1 MSSPIETS
9 RARVAFLLQQIESLE
24 HYLPETYQMLMNELD
39 QQQKILK
46 QHEIHAFY
54 QQQSYEQQNKTV
66 DSADQIQA
74 EKHLD
79 SAITLQQLSLKP
91 I

>member
-1 MSSPIETS
+1 MTPIETS

-24 HYLPETYQMLMNELD
+24 HYLPETYQLLMDELD

-79 SAITLQQLSLKP
+79 SAITLQQ
-91 I
+91 